1 MCVDVCGVCVWDGCM
16 CLLGVDR
23 EKGMQVIT

>member
-1 MCVDVCGVCVWDGCM
+1 MCVYVCGVCVWDGCM